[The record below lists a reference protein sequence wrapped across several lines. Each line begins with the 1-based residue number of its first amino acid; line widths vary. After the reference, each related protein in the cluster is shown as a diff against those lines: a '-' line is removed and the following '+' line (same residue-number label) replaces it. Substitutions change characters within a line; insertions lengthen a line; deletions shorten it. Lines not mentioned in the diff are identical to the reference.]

1 MTTITTG
8 LPFEHFKKSLKELFQ
23 AQLDLVDDAGTLYG
37 PRWKKAHERYTAFKQ
52 RHPEHAA
59 RISTREEQ
67 IKFHTDRLNSS
78 ELKMLFYPSEEN

>member
-1 MTTITTG
+1 MTTIKAR
-8 LPFEHFKKSLKELFQ
+8 LSFEHFKKSLKEIFQ
-23 AQLDLVDDAGTLYG
+23 AELDLVNDAGTLYG

-67 IKFHTDRLNSS
+67 IKLHADRLSSS